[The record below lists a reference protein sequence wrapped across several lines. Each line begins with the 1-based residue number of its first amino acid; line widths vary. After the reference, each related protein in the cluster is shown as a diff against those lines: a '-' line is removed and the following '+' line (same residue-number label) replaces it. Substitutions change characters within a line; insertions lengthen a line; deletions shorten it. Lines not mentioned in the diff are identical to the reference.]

1 MKTNAVVSRTTREA
15 ALLVTLS
22 ALLVAGCGGGL
33 PPVESTGVEATTD
46 DHADERIVRINDADL
61 EQLGIEIAVAGPGR
75 LAVTAELPGEVQ
87 VNGDRMAHVAPRV
100 GGVVREVMASLGNTV
115 RRGQLLAILESRELA
130 DAKAAYLAAAERLR
144 MADATYSR
152 EERLF
157 VSKVSSE
164 QDYLDA
170 RQLRAEGRIEFRTA
184 EQKLLALGVTADE
197 IERLPDSHDVALTD
211 YRLLAPFDG
220 TVIDRHITLGET
232 VAAETPVFTVA
243 DLSSVWIDLSVY
255 QRDIGAVR
263 SGQRVWVETNHGDE
277 AELVIDFVQPLVGE
291 ETRTALARI
300 IAPNP
305 DGRWHPGC
313 FVKAVVATSAE
324 DEARV
329 VVSDTAVIRM
339 ADGDDVVFVVTG
351 KGFEPRVVTLGL
363 RSDRADRNRL
373 RPRSRR
379 SLRRAG
385 RVQPEGRARQRCV
398 RRRPRALRTE
408 MQRFIDAILSSRLLV
423 IVLAVLV
430 MIAGLFSYTR
440 LPVDAFPDV
449 SPNLVQVFTLTE
461 GLAPEEI
468 EKYVTFPVE
477 VAMNGLPG
485 VEKTRSVSN
494 FGLSVVNIYFAEDID
509 IYFARQLVGERL
521 QEAREQIPEG
531 FGDPEMGPIATGM
544 GLVLFYY
551 LEDTTGRYTLEEL
564 RTIQDW
570 LIKFQLQTVPGVTE
584 VLGIGGWEKQFHVEV
599 DPTSLLRYDVSLE
612 TVIDAIRANNLNVG
626 AQFIERN
633 AEELVV
639 RSVGLAT
646 GIRDLRQI
654 VVKAVDGTPVFLAD
668 LAEIK
673 VGGAVRRGLQTRDG
687 IGEVVAGQVIKL
699 YGANSSSVIG
709 AVEARLLEINEI
721 LPEGVRIVPYYEQKS
736 LVDAAVRTVT
746 RALIVGIALVTLVLL
761 VFMGGLRASVVVA
774 LSIPFS
780 ILVALIGMRLFG
792 LSANL
797 MSFGGLA
804 IAIGMMVDGTIV
816 MVENIDRMLRQADPS
831 ESRLAI
837 IASAAAEVG
846 RPILFAISIIVIVF
860 LPLFSLQGVEGKTFR
875 PLAYTVVMAM
885 IGSLVYSL
893 VVAPVL
899 ASLLMRR
906 PRQGGVNASDRVV
919 AALDRAYRPILAFFA
934 DHRRAAV
941 VLALSLMV
949 IGGSGAAAARVR
961 VHADPPG
968 GDPRPPVDHG
978 AVHRPHREHQGRAP
992 GGTAPH
998 GTRRGGL
1005 GGDPDRSRRGRRPH
1019 RSGQQRRDVS
1029 PAHTAQ
1035 RVAGRHAART
1045 RGSDPRSSRGDSRG
1059 VDQFHPADSDGGRGA
1074 ARRGSGRARHQ
1085 ALRR

>member
-1 MKTNAVVSRTTREA
+1 
-15 ALLVTLS
+15 
-22 ALLVAGCGGGL
+22 
-33 PPVESTGVEATTD
+33 
-46 DHADERIVRINDADL
+46 
-61 EQLGIEIAVAGPGR
+61 
-75 LAVTAELPGEVQ
+75 
-87 VNGDRMAHVAPRV
+87 
-100 GGVVREVMASLGNTV
+100 
-115 RRGQLLAILESRELA
+115 
-130 DAKAAYLAAAERLR
+130 
-144 MADATYSR
+144 
-152 EERLF
+152 
-157 VSKVSSE
+157 
-164 QDYLDA
+164 
-170 RQLRAEGRIEFRTA
+170 
-184 EQKLLALGVTADE
+184 
-197 IERLPDSHDVALTD
+197 
-211 YRLLAPFDG
+211 
-220 TVIDRHITLGET
+220 
-232 VAAETPVFTVA
+232 
-243 DLSSVWIDLSVY
+243 
-255 QRDIGAVR
+255 
-263 SGQRVWVETNHGDE
+263 
-277 AELVIDFVQPLVGE
+277 
-291 ETRTALARI
+291 
-300 IAPNP
+300 
-305 DGRWHPGC
+305 
-313 FVKAVVATSAE
+313 
-324 DEARV
+324 
-329 VVSDTAVIRM
+329 
-339 ADGDDVVFVVTG
+339 
-351 KGFEPRVVTLGL
+351 
-363 RSDRADRNRL
+363 
-373 RPRSRR
+373 
-379 SLRRAG
+379 
-385 RVQPEGRARQRCV
+385 
-398 RRRPRALRTE
+398 
-408 MQRFIDAILSSRLLV
+408 MQRFIDAILSSRLLI
-423 IVLAVLV
+423 IVMTVLV
-430 MIAGLFSYTR
+430 MAAGWFSYTR

-494 FGLSVVNIYFAEDID
+494 FGLSVVNIYFAEDVD

-521 QEAREQIPEG
+521 QQAREQIPEG

-551 LEDTTGRYTLEEL
+551 LEDATGRHTLEEL

-584 VLGIGGWEKQFHVEV
+584 VLGIGGWEKQFHVVV

-646 GIRDLRQI
+646 GIRDLRQV

-668 LAEIK
+668 LAEIE

-709 AVEARLLEINEI
+709 AVESRLEEINEI

-761 VFMGGLRASVVVA
+761 GFMGGLRASVVVA

-780 ILVALIGMRLFG
+780 ILVALIGMRFFG

-816 MVENIDRMLRQADPS
+816 MVENIDRLLRQADPG
-831 ESRLAI
+831 ESRPAVI
-837 IASAAAEVG
+837 VRAAVEVG

-906 PRQGGVNASDRVV
+906 PRQGGISASDRVV

-949 IGGSGAAAARVR
+949 IGGLVLPQLGSEFTPTLQEGTLVLRLTMAPSIALTESTEVALRVER
-961 VHADPPG
+961 RLMELDEVVSVVT
-968 GDPRPPVDHG
+968 RI
-978 AVHRPHREHQGRAP
+978 GR
-992 GGTAPH
+992 GEVG
-998 GTRRGGL
+998 
-1005 GGDPDRSRRGRRPH
+1005 
-1019 RSGQQRRDVS
+1019 
-1029 PAHTAQ
+1029 AHTDPVNSAEMYLLLTPRKQ
-1035 RVAGRHAART
+1035 WRVGTQLELEEVIRHHLGEIPGVLTSFTQPIQMAVEELLEGVRAELAIKLF
-1045 RGSDPRSSRGDSRG
+1045 GDDLETLKTKADEIAVVVGG
-1059 VDQFHPADSDGGRGA
+1059 VRGA
-1074 ARRGSGRARHQ
+1074 ADIQTDQISGTPQLLIRIDREAVARWGLSVEHVQGVIRAAVGGETAGQVFEGVRRFDIVVRYSEADRNTPEAIASIIIPTPEGAKIQLSQLTEMREIVGPRQITREGGQRFVTVQCNVVDRDIGSFVAEAKEAIDGGVDLPSGYLVTWGGQFELQQQANRRLALVVPVTLLLIFILLYSSFNSLKSSVLILLNIPLALVGGVVALWISGQNLSVPASVGFIALFGIAVENGMVLVSYLNQLVKRGVPVVEATIVAASGRLRAVLMTAVTT
-1085 ALRR
+1085 ALGLLPLLLATGTGSEVQRPLATVVIGGLFTSTMLTLLVLPAIYPWFRER

>member
-1 MKTNAVVSRTTREA
+1 
-15 ALLVTLS
+15 
-22 ALLVAGCGGGL
+22 
-33 PPVESTGVEATTD
+33 
-46 DHADERIVRINDADL
+46 
-61 EQLGIEIAVAGPGR
+61 
-75 LAVTAELPGEVQ
+75 
-87 VNGDRMAHVAPRV
+87 
-100 GGVVREVMASLGNTV
+100 
-115 RRGQLLAILESRELA
+115 
-130 DAKAAYLAAAERLR
+130 
-144 MADATYSR
+144 
-152 EERLF
+152 
-157 VSKVSSE
+157 
-164 QDYLDA
+164 
-170 RQLRAEGRIEFRTA
+170 
-184 EQKLLALGVTADE
+184 
-197 IERLPDSHDVALTD
+197 
-211 YRLLAPFDG
+211 
-220 TVIDRHITLGET
+220 
-232 VAAETPVFTVA
+232 
-243 DLSSVWIDLSVY
+243 
-255 QRDIGAVR
+255 
-263 SGQRVWVETNHGDE
+263 
-277 AELVIDFVQPLVGE
+277 
-291 ETRTALARI
+291 
-300 IAPNP
+300 
-305 DGRWHPGC
+305 
-313 FVKAVVATSAE
+313 
-324 DEARV
+324 
-329 VVSDTAVIRM
+329 
-339 ADGDDVVFVVTG
+339 
-351 KGFEPRVVTLGL
+351 
-363 RSDRADRNRL
+363 
-373 RPRSRR
+373 
-379 SLRRAG
+379 
-385 RVQPEGRARQRCV
+385 
-398 RRRPRALRTE
+398 
-408 MQRFIDAILSSRLLV
+408 MQRFIDAILSSRLLI
-423 IVLAVLV
+423 IVMTVLV
-430 MIAGLFSYTR
+430 MAAGWLSYTR

-494 FGLSVVNIYFAEDID
+494 FGLSVVNIYFAESID

-551 LEDTTGRYTLEEL
+551 LEDTTGRHTLEEL

-646 GIRDLRQI
+646 GIGDLRQI

-668 LAEIK
+668 VADIK

-699 YGANSSSVIG
+699 YGANSSSVIK
-709 AVEARLLEINEI
+709 AVETRLEEINEI

-761 VFMGGLRASVVVA
+761 IFMGGLRASVVVA

-780 ILVALIGMRLFG
+780 ILVALIGMRFFG

-816 MVENIDRMLRQADPS
+816 MVENIDRLLRQADPG
-831 ESRLAI
+831 ESRPAV
-837 IASAAAEVG
+837 IARAAVEVG

-906 PRQGGVNASDRVV
+906 PRRGGVSASDRVV

-949 IGGSGAAAARVR
+949 IGGLVLPQLGSEFTPTLQEGTLVLRLTMAPSIALTESTKVALRVER
-961 VHADPPG
+961 RLMELDEVESVVT
-968 GDPRPPVDHG
+968 RI
-978 AVHRPHREHQGRAP
+978 GR
-992 GGTAPH
+992 GEVG
-998 GTRRGGL
+998 
-1005 GGDPDRSRRGRRPH
+1005 
-1019 RSGQQRRDVS
+1019 
-1029 PAHTAQ
+1029 AHTDPINSAEMYLLLKPRNEW
-1035 RVAGRHAART
+1035 RVGTQLELEEVIRHHLGEIPGVLTSFTQPIQMAVEELLEGVRAELAIKLFGDDLEQLKTKADEIAAVV
-1045 RGSDPRSSRGDSRG
+1045 GG
-1059 VDQFHPADSDGGRGA
+1059 VRGA
-1074 ARRGSGRARHQ
+1074 ADIQTDQITGTPQLLIRIDREAVARWGLSVEHVQGVIRAAVGGETAGQVFEGVRRFDIVVRYPEADRDTPEAIASIIVPTPEGAKIQLSQLTEMREIVGPRQITREGGQRFITVQCNVVDRDIGSFVAEAKEAIDREIDLPPGYLATWGGQFELQQQANRRLALVVPVTLLLIFILLYTSFNSLKSSLLILLNIPLALVGGVVALWISGQNLSVPASVGFIALFGIALENGMVLVSYLNQLVKRGVPVAEAAILAASGRLRAVLMTAVTT
-1085 ALRR
+1085 ALGLLPLLLATGTGSEVQRPLATVVIGGLFTSTMLTLLVLPAIYPWFREKSES